1 MTKTKCSKSKWW
13 AVLLGIVAVAAMGVT
28 LWLVLSPKQEP
39 AVMELVEEQDP
50 ALAPGNTSYLI
61 AGGLDHSASLP
72 TPMPYYGFSMPE
84 GYTHTCNGEESANR
98 LSKSYT
104 DQYRSPQGGSLTL
117 HQQPAYYDWNR
128 SGTGTFREM
137 QFGGTKVVC
146 RMAENSSSAYWIY
159 HNSVLELTA
168 DWAMDENQLL
178 ELVSRMDYDANR
190 QPIYSDLVFRQEDGT
205 YFLAGNPQLP
215 DQLGYYDFPQP
226 PQGFSA
232 YLSNEESG
240 DGNYRYYSAFSTA
253 NGDTDQLEV
262 HTYSSGTALFAQ
274 KDNSE
279 PASSHTV
286 QQVTINGKE
295 GLFYQSG
302 NYTEVVWLEGDVAVG
317 LSYTAY
323 TNAGTLE
330 RLEEYAQSLER
341 CRPVPGS

>member
-1 MTKTKCSKSKWW
+1 M
-13 AVLLGIVAVAAMGVT
+13 
-28 LWLVLSPKQEP
+28 
-39 AVMELVEEQDP
+39 
-50 ALAPGNTSYLI
+50 
-61 AGGLDHSASLP
+61 
-72 TPMPYYGFSMPE
+72 
-84 GYTHTCNGEESANR
+84 
-98 LSKSYT
+98 
-104 DQYRSPQGGSLTL
+104 

-146 RMAENSSSAYWIY
+146 RMEQNSSSAYWI
-159 HNSVLELTA
+159 HDNTVLELAA

-205 YFLAGNPQLP
+205 YFLAGNPPLP

-253 NGDTDQLEV
+253 NGDADQLEV

-302 NYTEVVWLEGDVAVG
+302 NYTEAVWLEGDVAVG